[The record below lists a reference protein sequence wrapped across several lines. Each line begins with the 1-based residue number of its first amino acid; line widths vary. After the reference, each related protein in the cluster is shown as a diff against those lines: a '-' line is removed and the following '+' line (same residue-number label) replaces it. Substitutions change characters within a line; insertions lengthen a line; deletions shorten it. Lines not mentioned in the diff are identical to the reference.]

1 MKDLHSFLTEQDRK
15 KKEEAK
21 QPHAVK
27 ADEGAQDK
35 EYIALMDEYKQVRK
49 SDPQA
54 AAKLLK
60 KAQNLK
66 NVSKKAKLA
75 AAYL

>member
-1 MKDLHSFLTEQDRK
+1 
-15 KKEEAK
+15 
-21 QPHAVK
+21 
-27 ADEGAQDK
+27 
-35 EYIALMDEYKQVRK
+35 MDEYKQVRK

-54 AAKLLK
+54 AARLLK

>member
-1 MKDLHSFLTEQDRK
+1 MKDLHSSLTEQDRK

-21 QPHAVK
+21 KPHAVK

-54 AAKLLK
+54 AARLLK